1 MLLLSYINYLRN
13 SMRTNPGGQ
22 LAPNEVVGRDREI
35 EQLWAHLDKQSVV
48 ITAERRMGKTSVVK
62 KMMAEQ
68 PERIYCV
75 YQEIEGIQ
83 SPLKFVEAIIHEI
96 RTYLS
101 LGVRAKGNWQKFR
114 QAMSEAKFMGV
125 NVPKATET
133 DWQDRL
139 TSVMADLSAQLF
151 QLSPDLL
158 FVFFWDELPMAID
171 NIRKE
176 CGNSAA
182 MAVLDTLRSIRQTH
196 ANLRMVYTGSIGL
209 HHVVSTLKT
218 NGYLGTPTNDMYP
231 FNLPPLAEVDALNL
245 ARELLIGEGLM
256 MDDREVVAQTIVTVV
271 DCIPFY
277 IHASIDR
284 LKRKPSPIT
293 SDTVLEMIRDSLS
306 SANPWDI
313 DHYQT
318 RIKSYY
324 GVDRWRI
331 ALQTLDEIALADS
344 ALTFK
349 DICDRVQMQIQPFE
363 KEMQREILTLLQQDH
378 YLDRDAAGAYLFRF
392 RLIRQYWRS
401 QRG

>member
-1 MLLLSYINYLRN
+1 
-13 SMRTNPGGQ
+13 MRTNPGGQ
-22 LAPNEVVGRDREI
+22 LAPNDVVGRDREI

-68 PERIYCV
+68 PERIYWV

-83 SPLKFVEAIIHEI
+83 SPLKFAEAIIHEI

-101 LGVRAKGNWQKFR
+101 LGERTKGNWQKFR

-139 TSVMADLSAQLF
+139 ISVMADLSAQLF

-196 ANLRMVYTGSIGL
+196 ANLRMVYTGSVGL

-231 FNLPPLAEVDALNL
+231 FNLLPLAEIDALEL
-245 ARELLIGEGLM
+245 ARELSIGEGLVM
-256 MDDREVVAQTIVTVV
+256 NDREVVAQTLVTAV

-293 SDTVLEMIRDSLS
+293 ADTVLEMIQYSLS
-306 SANPWDI
+306 TANPWDI

-324 GVDRWRI
+324 GAERWRI

-349 DICDRVQMQIQPFE
+349 DICDRVKMQNLNLFDNKLLDSKPFDT
-363 KEMQREILTLLQQDH
+363 EMLRDILKLLQQDH
-378 YLDRDAAGAYLFRF
+378 YLDRDVAGAYRFRF
-392 RLIRQYWRS
+392 RLIQQYWRS